1 MIRRAMHALRQWL
14 DTYRRSVRRMEFDP
28 EWMRAYQRVLLT
40 VGGAALGVFIL
51 LCGVA
56 VVLLEIGDFHAAMH
70 TRFLTE
76 KANLLVSMS
85 ESTTLL
91 KRVTS
96 AAERAWAP
104 EGRPS
109 PETAEAF
116 AARGSIVHRD
126 PSDPSLIYAAHAA
139 YDPSHPVGSYLPLLA
154 MSEKLLANAVGRK
167 HTTMGPNQVYL
178 IGPDG
183 RSVHA
188 LLRMAPDSPVPR
200 DKLGNL
206 AVLLPNAWPDVI
218 ALVRDAARH
227 PERAQDTV
235 IWLPPREDPVTSE
248 TVLRCASWVFDDRG
262 RPIALIVYTIAPF
275 DLPSASGERRPD
287 GGFAVIDT
295 AQRIVSISPD
305 ASRTR
310 LLDAARRLPDN
321 QADGLEHRMSDGRFI
336 VRSALAGS
344 DWSVVNVY
352 SMRSVL
358 DTAAPRIAVIAAATL
373 LGLAILAT
381 CLVFL
386 HRRILTPSYRRAA
399 RLQES
404 EQLNRTLIR
413 TAPVGLALIDEAA
426 GNVLAANQAIAQHEL
441 GTEPGAL
448 ISRIWQTFVQE
459 LETHGTLHHGEIA
472 SREITLSRPD
482 HAKGDAHL
490 LVNLVR
496 VKFRG
501 ENALLSTVVDI
512 TANKLIEQSLDMAR
526 QAADQA
532 NRAKSVFLATMS
544 HEIRTPLNAVI
555 GNLELMKRGTL
566 PDVQR
571 RRLALADSSSTAL
584 LHIVNDVLDL
594 SKVEAGQ
601 LHVDAVP
608 FDCVTLLREVVE
620 SFRPLAEKKGL
631 RLSAD
636 VADGLAPYRVGDP
649 IRIRQIVSNLLGN
662 AIKFTHTGSVAVHA
676 RGYRA
681 GGADGAER
689 VEIRVVDTGIGMS
702 AAGQAAIFGLY
713 EQADDTIHRQYGGTG
728 LGLALCQRLVDAMS
742 GTIAVDSAPGAGST
756 FHVDMPLPVTTDAPA
771 DEPADDGDEPGAL
784 LGPDGTPLRVLAV
797 EDHPATRMML
807 ADQCGELGVDATFA
821 ERGAQALAL
830 TSRARFDVVL
840 TDLGLPDMDGWTLAH
855 SIREQH
861 AGLPVVAMT
870 AHASADDEARAI
882 RSGIRMLLRKP
893 VTLCV
898 LRRALQPYA
907 VAADASERPAQLAV
921 GRHSA
926 PETMAVMRRVTL
938 GSLASIDRAVHAGDD
953 EAVVREFHFLS
964 GGFLSMGNDVLAE
977 LCSGLQ
983 QVIQDEGIVVVA
995 ELWPSLRDEIIEAL
1009 DRMSAAS

>member
-14 DTYRRSVRRMEFDP
+14 DTYRRSMRRVEFDP
-28 EWMRAYQRVLLT
+28 EWMRAYQRVLLA

-51 LCGVA
+51 LCAVA
-56 VVLLEIGDFHAAMH
+56 VVLLEISDFHAAMH

-104 EGRPS
+104 EGLPS
-109 PETAEAF
+109 AETAQAF

-126 PSDPSLIYAAHAA
+126 PSDPSLIYAAHAV
-139 YDPSHPVGSYLPLLA
+139 YDPDHPVGSYLPLLA
-154 MSEKLLANAVGRK
+154 MSETLFGNAVGRK

-183 RSVHA
+183 RFVEA
-188 LLRMAPDSPVPR
+188 LLRMAPDSPMPR
-200 DKLGNL
+200 DKLDNL

-218 ALVRDAARH
+218 DLVRDAARH
-227 PERAQDTV
+227 PERAPDTV

-248 TVLRCASWVFDDRG
+248 TVLRCASWVFDDHG
-262 RPIALIVYTIAPF
+262 RPIALIVHTIAPF
-275 DLPSASGERRPD
+275 DLPNASGERRAD
-287 GGFAVIDT
+287 ADFAVIDA
-295 AQRIVSISPD
+295 AQQIVSISPG
-305 ASRTR
+305 ASRAR
-310 LLDAARRLPDN
+310 LLDAARRLPRH

-336 VRSALAGS
+336 VRSPLAGS

-358 DTAAPRIAVIAAATL
+358 DAAAPRIAVIAAATL

-386 HRRILTPSYRRAA
+386 HRRILTPSYLRAT

-413 TAPVGLALIDEAA
+413 TAPVGLAFIDEAD
-426 GNVLAANQAIAQHEL
+426 GNVLATNQAIAQHER
-441 GTEPGAL
+441 GIEPGAL

-459 LETHGTLHHGEIA
+459 RDTRGTLHHGEIA
-472 SREITLSRPD
+472 SHEITLGRPG

-501 ENALLSTVVDI
+501 RNALLGTVVDI
-512 TANKLIEQSLDMAR
+512 TENKLIEQSLDMAR

-544 HEIRTPLNAVI
+544 HEIRTPLNAII

-662 AIKFTHTGSVAVHA
+662 AIKFTHAGSVTVHA

-681 GGADGAER
+681 DGAER
-689 VEIRVVDTGIGMS
+689 VEVRVVDTGIGMS
-702 AAGQAAIFGLY
+702 AAAQATIFGLY
-713 EQADDTIHRQYGGTG
+713 EQADDTIHREYGGTG
-728 LGLALCQRLVDAMS
+728 LGLALCQRLVEAMS
-742 GTIAVDSAPGAGST
+742 GAIAVDSAPGAGST
-756 FHVDMPLPVTTDAPA
+756 FRVDMPLPVTTDAPA
-771 DEPADDGDEPGAL
+771 NEPADDGDEPGAL
-784 LGPDGTPLRVLAV
+784 LGPDGAPLRVLAV

-821 ERGAQALAL
+821 ERGAQALAQA
-830 TSRARFDVVL
+830 SRARFDVVL
-840 TDLGLPDMDGWTLAH
+840 TDLGLPDMDGWTLAQ
-855 SIREQH
+855 SIREQD

-882 RSGIRMLLRKP
+882 RAGIRMLLRKP
-893 VTLCV
+893 VTLRV
-898 LRRALQPYA
+898 LRRAFQPYA
-907 VAADASERPAQLAV
+907 VVASVGERCGQPAI

-938 GSLASIDRAVHAGDD
+938 ASIASIDRAMQAGDD
-953 EAVVREFHFLS
+953 AAVVREFHFLS

-983 QVIQDEGIVVVA
+983 QVVHDEGIAVVA
-995 ELWPSLRDEIIEAL
+995 ELWPSLRDEIVGAL
-1009 DRMSAAS
+1009 DRLSAAS